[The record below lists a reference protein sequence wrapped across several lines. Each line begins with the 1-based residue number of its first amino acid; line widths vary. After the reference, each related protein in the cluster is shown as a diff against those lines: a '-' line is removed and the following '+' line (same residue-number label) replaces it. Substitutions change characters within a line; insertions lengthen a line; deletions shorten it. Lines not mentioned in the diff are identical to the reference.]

1 MTSASVKNAGLD
13 ATLLPVTAKTVSAQ
27 RTQDGQDFGT
37 IMNRQRGKHSSL
49 IRLMLVRS
57 RHRE

>member
-27 RTQDGQDFGT
+27 RTQDGQDFGP
-37 IMNRQRGKHSSL
+37 IMNQTKGKAQQSN
-49 IRLMLVRS
+49 MLVRS